1 MKTGTKTCNFPSK
14 MPSSQTSKTES
25 NLNIDEDIPKSN
37 TETEESK
44 LPNGGWAWIVVFG
57 SFMCNVILG
66 K

>member
-1 MKTGTKTCNFPSK
+1 
-14 MPSSQTSKTES
+14 MPSSKTSKTKS

-37 TETEESK
+37 TEESK

>member
-1 MKTGTKTCNFPSK
+1 
-14 MPSSQTSKTES
+14 MPSSETSKTES

-66 K
+66 N